1 MVSAMKG
8 YIRRALQACG
18 GVEQVLGEDSVK
30 GLPEE
35 VTVAEI

>member
-8 YIRRALQACG
+8 YICRALQAYG

-30 GLPEE
+30 GFPEE
-35 VTVAEI
+35 VTVG